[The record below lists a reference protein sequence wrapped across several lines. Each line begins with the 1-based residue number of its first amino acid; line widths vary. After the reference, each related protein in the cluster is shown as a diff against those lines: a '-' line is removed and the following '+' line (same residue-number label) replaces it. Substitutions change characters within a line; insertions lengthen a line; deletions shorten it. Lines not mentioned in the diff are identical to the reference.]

1 MKKTT
6 IKLSSTDLSKKKN
19 TNINS
24 KRINKNENKISI
36 KITDYMI
43 F

>member
-19 TNINS
+19 SNINS
-24 KRINKNENKISI
+24 KRINKSENKISI
-36 KITDYMI
+36 KMTDYMM